1 MRLYL
6 LDLESLYEELG
17 LIGIRI
23 PDRNAYKLVTHS
35 WNLVAKVDLDTGEYE
50 LSEGFLD
57 SLSRDGQ
64 FKLLKFLY
72 SGEY

>member
-17 LIGIRI
+17 LIGIKI
-23 PDRNAYKLVTHS
+23 PDRNAYKLSTHS
-35 WNLVAKVDLDTGEYE
+35 WNLLAKVDPDTGVYE
-50 LSEGFLD
+50 LGEGFLD

-64 FKLLKFLY
+64 FRLLKYLY
-72 SGEY
+72 SGE

>member
-23 PDRNAYKLVTHS
+23 PDRNAYKLLTHS
-35 WNLVAKVDLDTGEYE
+35 WNLVAKVDLDAGEYE